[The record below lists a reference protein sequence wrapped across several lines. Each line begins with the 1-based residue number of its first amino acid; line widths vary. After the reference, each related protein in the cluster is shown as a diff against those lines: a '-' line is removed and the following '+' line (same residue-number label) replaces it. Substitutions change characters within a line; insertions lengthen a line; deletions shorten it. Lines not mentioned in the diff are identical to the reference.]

1 MMISLDGSYGEG
13 GGQMVRTA
21 LALSVLTNQPFKI
34 TDIRKGR
41 CTPGLKAQHLQAIR
55 ALQGICGA
63 TVIGAKEGSMEISFA
78 PDIFTPKDLNINIGT
93 AGSITL
99 LLQALLPPLI
109 FAEKRTRIR
118 LTGELMWM
126 SMPIDYFTQVVIPSW
141 EDRTDWFSRKEVLSQ
156 REEEFWDRYIP
167 KIFYKG
173 ISTRQQSTWGKRS
186 VSWWSKASPTHET
199 WETRGPEQADAQET
213 LIS

>member
-1 MMISLDGSYGEG
+1 MISLDGSYGEG

-118 LTGELMWM
+118 LTGN
-126 SMPIDYFTQVVIPSW
+126 
-141 EDRTDWFSRKEVLSQ
+141 
-156 REEEFWDRYIP
+156 
-167 KIFYKG
+167 
-173 ISTRQQSTWGKRS
+173 
-186 VSWWSKASPTHET
+186 
-199 WETRGPEQADAQET
+199 
-213 LIS
+213 